1 MKVIFLQDVEN
12 VGRKYEVKEVADGY
26 ARNYLF
32 SNNLAKEATD
42 EALSWLQA
50 RKEILEVKAE
60 KSLKKIQEIA
70 SRMDDLE
77 VMISVKVGD
86 EGQLFESVGVQRVVE
101 QLKSM
106 GFSIKKSQIDIPE
119 PIKEI
124 GEFPAKVK
132 FEHNLEAEIRVI
144 ITEEK

>member
-12 VGRKYEVKEVADGY
+12 VGKKYEVKEVADGY

-86 EGQLFESVGVQRVVE
+86 EGQLFESVGAQRVVE